1 MFDTPHHAP
10 KLRRDRLGS
19 RMLSRPKSTLGLPL
33 LVLPGAL
40 AICAAGA
47 AFTFGLDARDAN
59 GAATAAPPHE
69 TSEALPGGAAT
80 TRESVDTRDAFSRFS
95 HGIGFEGEAKFKVGN
110 AIFRKLWVSAPSSTK
125 ASDGLGPLYNSRSC
139 QSCHFK
145 DGRGHPPKAN
155 YPEDTAESMFL
166 RLSIPPQTE
175 EQKRLIAEHK
185 TNSIDEPTYGGQL
198 QDIAIQ
204 GLDGEGRM
212 HITYAEMPVTLG
224 DGSRVSLR
232 EPTYSVTDLK
242 YGPLHPKTQLS
253 PRVAPQMIGLGL
265 IEAVPEAQIR
275 ANADQDDKDGDGISG
290 RANEVWSMENNEV
303 TLGRFGWKAGVP
315 SIAAQSASAFAG
327 DMGLS
332 TPLVRKSAG
341 DCTAAQAVCLQAPNG
356 DSERDGGMEVGKT
369 LFDHVVFYAQ
379 NLAVPPRRDI
389 DDATVKRGRE
399 LFYKLG
405 CQSCHTPSFT
415 TGKVAG
421 QPHLSE
427 QKIWPYTDLLLHDM
441 GDGLA
446 DNRPEG
452 MADGREW
459 RTPPLWGIGLT
470 EIVSGHTFFLHDG
483 RARNIEEAILWHGGE
498 AQASRDGYAALAKT
512 DREALDKFVNSL

>member
-1 MFDTPHHAP
+1 M
-10 KLRRDRLGS
+10 LDRS
-19 RMLSRPKSTLGLPL
+19 KSAISLPL

-40 AICAAGA
+40 SICAIGGVL
-47 AFTFGLDARDAN
+47 TFGLGP
-59 GAATAAPPHE
+59 GAAMGATPAAPANE
-69 TSEALPGGAAT
+69 ESEALPGGSAT
-80 TRESVDTRDAFSRFS
+80 TRQSIDTRDAFSHFS
-95 HGIGFEGEAKFKVGN
+95 NGIGFEGEAKFKVGN

-166 RLSIPPQTE
+166 RLSIPPETE

-185 TNSIDEPTYGGQL
+185 ASTIDEPTYGGQL
-198 QDIAIQ
+198 QDVAIQ
-204 GLDGEGRM
+204 GLDGEGHM
-212 HITYAEMPVTLG
+212 HITYEEMPVALG
-224 DGSRVSLR
+224 DGSTVSLR
-232 EPTYSVTDLK
+232 KPTYTITDLK
-242 YGPLHPKTQLS
+242 YGPLHPKTLMS
-253 PRVAPQMIGLGL
+253 PRIAPQMIGLGL

-275 ANADQDDKDGDGISG
+275 AHADADDADGDGISG
-290 RANEVWSMENNEV
+290 RTNEVWSIENNKV
-303 TLGRFGWKAGVP
+303 MLGRFGWKAGMP
-315 SIAAQSASAFAG
+315 SIAEQSAGAFAG

-332 TPLVRKSAG
+332 TPLVRKSSG
-341 DCTAAQAVCLQAPNG
+341 DCTAGQSVCLNAPNG
-356 DSERDGGMEVGKT
+356 DSERDDGVEVGRK

-389 DDATVKRGRE
+389 DDATVLRGKE
-399 LFYKLG
+399 LFYQLD

-415 TGKVAG
+415 TGKVEG
-421 QPHLSE
+421 QPQLSE
-427 QKIWPYTDLLLHDM
+427 QRIWPYTDLLLHDM

-452 MADGREW
+452 AADGREW
-459 RTPPLWGIGLT
+459 RTAPLWGIGLT
-470 EIVSGHTFFLHDG
+470 ETVTGHTLFLHDG

-498 AQASRDGYAALAKT
+498 AQASRDGYAALSKA